1 MTGGLASTRAAADR
15 SDREWPRIL
24 ISDVELSRLL
34 PRLPAEPAAAAAYA
48 SARLLIRLHGQPL
61 GIVSTP
67 LPPAGMPP
75 EDLAREVWS
84 QLAPAIRAHLRADDL
99 PAPDDLTAAG
109 LEPDEAP
116 PCLAVRGGVPAPAVS
131 VIVATHDRPELLA
144 RCLSALANQSH
155 SDFEVLVVDN
165 APTSDA
171 TSTLFLRNHGSDD
184 RFDYVVEESP
194 GVSRAKNLGASM
206 ARFDLLAFTDDDAIP
221 DLGWLSALT
230 RAFASPQVS
239 CVTGLTLPANLDT
252 RAEQL
257 FEDHVGFP
265 STFAPRL
272 FDLGENRPP
281 EPLFPYT
288 TGQLGAGVNI
298 AVRTSVFSQL
308 GGFDCA
314 LGTGTKSRGGEDLA
328 LLLDLLQTGHQ
339 LAYEPAAIVRH
350 RHRSDMTAL
359 RDQVFGY
366 GVGLGAYLARS
377 VAVRPSRLIGMGMHA
392 GRGLSHHA
400 SHRQSRNG
408 SYQSQFPAELKRLER
423 LGMLYGPMAY
433 LKARRSQ

>member
-1 MTGGLASTRAAADR
+1 MTGGLASTRASADP
-15 SDREWPRIL
+15 SHGEWPPIL
-24 ISDVELSRLL
+24 ISDVELSQPL
-34 PRLPAEPAAAAAYA
+34 PRLPLVPAAVGVYG

-61 GIVSTP
+61 GIVSTL

-75 EDLAREVWS
+75 PDLARVVWS
-84 QLAPAIRAHLRADDL
+84 QLAPAIRAHLHADEL
-99 PAPDDLTAAG
+99 SAPDALSAAG
-109 LEPDEAP
+109 LEPVGAP
-116 PCLAVRGGVPAPAVS
+116 PCLVVRTGEPAQAVS
-131 VIVATHDRPELLA
+131 VIVATHDRPELLS
-144 RCLSALANQSH
+144 RCLGALANQSH
-155 SDFEVLVVDN
+155 SNFEVLVVDN

-171 TSTLFLRNHGSDD
+171 TSSLFLQNHGSDD
-184 RFDYVVEESP
+184 RFDYILEESP
-194 GVSRAKNLGASM
+194 GVSRAKNLGAAM
-206 ARFDLLAFTDDDAIP
+206 ARFDLLAFTDDDALP
-221 DLGWLSALT
+221 DPGWLSAIT

-298 AVRTSVFSQL
+298 ALRTSVFRQL
-308 GGFDCA
+308 GGFDSA

-328 LLLDLLQTGHQ
+328 MLLDLLQSGHQ

-350 RHRSDMTAL
+350 RHRSDMIAL

-400 SHRQSRNG
+400 SRRQSRNG
-408 SYQSQFPAELKRLER
+408 NHQSQFPAELKRLER